1 MTQLTLQEQLIDA
14 LRKMQKIPG
23 MEKVLQP
30 SIDALKDPS
39 RTHVPEGDYK
49 NVADFKD
56 LILENHEDKI
66 QTDKDKK
73 NAKALIEL
81 AQIYTEEKQAREKKT
96 KMK

>member
-1 MTQLTLQEQLIDA
+1 MTHPTLQEQLIDA
-14 LRKMQKIPG
+14 LVQMQKIPG
-23 MEKVLQP
+23 MKKVLQP
-30 SIDALKDPS
+30 SIDALKDTS

-81 AQIYTEEKQAREKKT
+81 AQTYPEEKQTREKKT